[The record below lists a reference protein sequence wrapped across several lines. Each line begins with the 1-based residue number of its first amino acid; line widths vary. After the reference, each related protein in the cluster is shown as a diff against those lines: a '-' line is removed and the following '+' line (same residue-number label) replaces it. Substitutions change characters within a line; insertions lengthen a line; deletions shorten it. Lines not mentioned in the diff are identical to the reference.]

1 MFKLMTFC
9 YNNMLN
15 HHLFQKFKPIKSN
28 ELNVIFQ
35 IPSLYTIQTP
45 LSSKYALL
53 TLEVSKEFAF
63 RQKKLNVQ

>member
-1 MFKLMTFC
+1 
-9 YNNMLN
+9 MLN